1 MKHKKILI
9 LALFL
14 LLAGILFMIWDMF
27 FRKPGGSVNPYA
39 YDIKTLQAGD
49 TLVAK
54 YAEVQQIKPDLKG
67 IHGIA
72 TDLSDRIYIAG
83 EQGVEIYNPAG
94 KREAAFPVQGS
105 ARCIQVDRNG
115 LIYLGMEDHLEIFSM
130 QGRQL
135 KRWKNCGIDALI
147 TSVAV
152 TPEDVYIADAGNKI
166 VCRYDLDGNF
176 LRRIGEKDPQKN
188 IPGFIIPSP
197 WFDIGMDHEGSLWIV
212 NPGRH
217 RFEKFNRDGELLSSW
232 GKATM
237 AMDGFCGCCN
247 PSHFAFLSDGSFVT
261 SEKGI
266 ERIKIYSPLG
276 DFRCIVATPAA
287 FNEGTKGLDLAVDS
301 KDRILVLDPERNQV
315 RIFVMKK

>member
-1 MKHKKILI
+1 
-9 LALFL
+9 
-14 LLAGILFMIWDMF
+14 MF

-237 AMDGFCGCCN
+237 AMDGFCGC
-247 PSHFAFLSDGSFVT
+247 D
-261 SEKGI
+261 
-266 ERIKIYSPLG
+266 
-276 DFRCIVATPAA
+276 
-287 FNEGTKGLDLAVDS
+287 
-301 KDRILVLDPERNQV
+301 Q
-315 RIFVMKK
+315 